1 VKQRLARY
9 DVGLDLNGNK
19 IADMRGVLS
28 GVYSNGRHPYS
39 IRDSNLDVGQH
50 FCKCRVVNSCES
62 LTTQQSLFNS

>member
-1 VKQRLARY
+1 MKQHLARY
-9 DVGLDLNGNK
+9 NVGLDLNGNT
-19 IADMRGVLS
+19 IANIRGVLS
-28 GVYSNGRHPYS
+28 GVYSKGRYPYS

>member
-1 VKQRLARY
+1 MKQRLARY

-62 LTTQQSLFNS
+62 LTTQQLLFNS